1 MLDEFEAT
9 MDKQHTEAAIDLA
22 ATQKA
27 QRAAETGKS
36 SPCKTQAQDEATEE
50 AEGSGEQVV
59 DSVETND
66 GKEGAAQGDEVAVDE
81 IVVELQEDAKEQV
94 EENPPQDKVAEEEQ
108 QADDEEAPDYS
119 QLKVPELKKLLS
131 ERGLQEKGR
140 KADLIKR
147 LEEADAAAPEEEEED
162 EEEEEMEEE
171 DFSLLRVA
179 ELKQRLSALG
189 LPTDGKKAVLVERM
203 QTRPLTAS
211 RKGNKA

>member
-81 IVVELQEDAKEQV
+81 IVVELQEDATEQV
-94 EENPPQDKVAEEEQ
+94 EENQPPQDKVAEEEEEQ
-108 QADDEEAPDYS
+108 QAEEEEEAPDYRS
-119 QLKVPELKKLLS
+119 VTPLKT
-131 ERGLQEKGR
+131 
-140 KADLIKR
+140 A
-147 LEEADAAAPEEEEED
+147 
-162 EEEEEMEEE
+162 
-171 DFSLLRVA
+171 
-179 ELKQRLSALG
+179 
-189 LPTDGKKAVLVERM
+189 
-203 QTRPLTAS
+203 RPLLLPPFSAVTEPTRCLLVPLSRYLAS
-211 RKGNKA
+211 RRR